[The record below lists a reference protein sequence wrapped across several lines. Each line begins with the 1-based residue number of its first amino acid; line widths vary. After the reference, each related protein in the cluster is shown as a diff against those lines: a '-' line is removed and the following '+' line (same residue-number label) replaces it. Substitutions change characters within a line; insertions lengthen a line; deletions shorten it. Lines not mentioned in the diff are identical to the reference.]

1 MVKHNEY
8 QEKLKEVIQFYEE
21 DFDNFLLRWQLLN
34 FSINFQATTKKDANI
49 ALSAVCRYFQ
59 MLCPSMKR
67 LLSLATHLAKL
78 VLLFAAT
85 NATSEQS
92 FSAMRQAKSYLQST
106 MRQQRLNN
114 IMVHHIRKMCTNKL
128 DLITV
133 TNEFVYGFET
143 CFAHFRRF

>member
-1 MVKHNEY
+1 MTA
-8 QEKLKEVIQFYEE
+8 
-21 DFDNFLLRWQLLN
+21 LN
-34 FSINFQATTKKDANI
+34 FSINFQTTTKKDANI

-114 IMVHHIRKMCTNKL
+114 IMVHHVRKMCTDKL

-133 TNEFVYGFET
+133 TNEFVDGFET
-143 CFAHFRRF
+143 CFAHFRCF